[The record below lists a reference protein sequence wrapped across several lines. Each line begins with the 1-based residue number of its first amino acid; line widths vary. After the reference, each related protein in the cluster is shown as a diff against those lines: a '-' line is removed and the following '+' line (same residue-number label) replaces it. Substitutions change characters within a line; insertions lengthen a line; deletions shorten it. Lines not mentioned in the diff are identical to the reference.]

1 MNEEW
6 LLPFIYLP
14 KRKAKF
20 ESDCVDYEGDKT
32 AANLLSVS
40 FKNLSDGA
48 VVLSG
53 LPPFKDEI
61 GFYESWTSFCGVMAA
76 GDRTESVR
84 HVVEADIEVKQQR
97 IYSACYNLG
106 PFEVPL
112 MTLLKI
118 TSNKHLRKPPVGQFH
133 GFNSRLFCTRSSCT
147 MKGLRVRKCV
157 SGKKKC
163 SFSELSSN
171 LKWLNTKGTLKCSTW
186 VMARKLCA
194 SCPVAPSVKSL
205 RYCPQVYEYLQCG
218 NSRCAHGNFIK
229 KVVYENL

>member
-1 MNEEW
+1 MVLFELGMCWWEFFSSFFSQCQAPNYSLESKELW
-6 LLPFIYLP
+6 TRNGFYLLLSFL
-14 KRKAKF
+14 KGKAKF

-61 GFYESWTSFCGVMAA
+61 GFYESWTSFYGVMAA

-84 HVVEADIEVKQQR
+84 HVVEADIEVKQQH

-106 PFEVPL
+106 PFEFPL

-133 GFNSRLFCTRSSCT
+133 GFNSRLFCTCSSCT
-147 MKGLRVRKCV
+147 MKGLCVRKCV
-157 SGKKKC
+157 SGK
-163 SFSELSSN
+163 N
-171 LKWLNTKGTLKCSTW
+171 
-186 VMARKLCA
+186 
-194 SCPVAPSVKSL
+194 APSQSSHWIWS
-205 RYCPQVYEYLQCG
+205 G
-218 NSRCAHGNFIK
+218 
-229 KVVYENL
+229 

>member
-1 MNEEW
+1 MPSTQLLFRKEGVVNEEW

-14 KRKAKF
+14 KGKAKF

-133 GFNSRLFCTRSSCT
+133 GFNSRLFCTCSSCT
-147 MKGLRVRKCV
+147 MKGLCVRKCV
-157 SGKKKC
+157 SGK
-163 SFSELSSN
+163 N
-171 LKWLNTKGTLKCSTW
+171 
-186 VMARKLCA
+186 
-194 SCPVAPSVKSL
+194 APSQS
-205 RYCPQVYEYLQCG
+205 
-218 NSRCAHGNFIK
+218 SH
-229 KVVYENL
+229 